1 MYNKKLTRSINEIL
15 FTTTLHIHRYMVY
28 IVVLRVGVERGMV
41 IAQVSYTRTT
51 KATTYKLKAM
61 RLCLL
66 LYKNDNKHDA
76 GKDSTDMRKRC

>member
-1 MYNKKLTRSINEIL
+1 MLTRSINEIL
-15 FTTTLHIHRYMVY
+15 FTTALHTYVLYMVY
-28 IVVLRVGVERGMV
+28 IVVLRVGVERGRV
-41 IAQVSYTRTT
+41 IAQVLYTRTT